1 MRLLTEARRGGDLLV
16 VGLNSDSS
24 VRRLKGEGRPILS
37 AADRAQVLG
46 GLDAVDFV
54 VVFDEDTP
62 DAIIRGAQAADAR
75 EGGRLHGGLRG
86 RRAVRAFLRRGRRP
100 DSSRR
105 RTLDLVDGRAP
116 ERRAL
121 MRAYFD
127 DLATL
132 VTGASLSIGPA
143 VDQAARLVADAAL
156 SSRTTF
162 AFGNGGSATQAQHFV
177 AELVVR
183 YKDDRP
189 ALPAVALT
197 ADIAILTACAND
209 YDYSVIFARQ
219 IEALGKPG
227 DVAVGFTT
235 SGKSPNVLK
244 ALEAARAR
252 GLATIMLTGEKGR
265 AEAARW
271 DVGIVVPSTE
281 TAHVQELHLAALHL
295 MCRFVDEE
303 RARRG

>member
-1 MRLLTEARRGGDLLV
+1 MRT
-16 VGLNSDSS
+16 
-24 VRRLKGEGRPILS
+24 
-37 AADRAQVLG
+37 
-46 GLDAVDFV
+46 
-54 VVFDEDTP
+54 
-62 DAIIRGAQAADAR
+62 
-75 EGGRLHGGLRG
+75 
-86 RRAVRAFLRRGRRP
+86 
-100 DSSRR
+100 
-105 RTLDLVDGRAP
+105 
-116 ERRAL
+116 
-121 MRAYFD
+121 YFD
-127 DLATL
+127 DLAAL
-132 VTGASLSIGPA
+132 ASGAHLSMGPG
-143 VDQAARLVADAAL
+143 VDKAARLVADAAL

-197 ADIAILTACAND
+197 ADVAILTACAND

-235 SGKSPNVLK
+235 SGRSPNVLK
-244 ALEAARAR
+244 GLEAAKLR
-252 GLATIMLTGEKGR
+252 GLTTIMLTGEKGR

-271 DVGIVVPSTE
+271 DVGIVVPSAE

-303 RARRG
+303 RGRRG

>member
-1 MRLLTEARRGGDLLV
+1 
-16 VGLNSDSS
+16 
-24 VRRLKGEGRPILS
+24 
-37 AADRAQVLG
+37 
-46 GLDAVDFV
+46 
-54 VVFDEDTP
+54 
-62 DAIIRGAQAADAR
+62 
-75 EGGRLHGGLRG
+75 
-86 RRAVRAFLRRGRRP
+86 
-100 DSSRR
+100 
-105 RTLDLVDGRAP
+105 
-116 ERRAL
+116 
-121 MRAYFD
+121 MRAYFG
-127 DLATL
+127 DLAAL
-132 VTGASLSIGPA
+132 ATGSALSIGPG
-143 VDQAARLVADAAL
+143 VEKAARLVADAAL
-156 SSRTTF
+156 SGRTTF

-244 ALEAARAR
+244 ALEAAKAR
-252 GLATIMLTGEKGR
+252 GLTTIMLTGEKGR

-303 RARRG
+303 RGRRG

>member
-1 MRLLTEARRGGDLLV
+1 
-16 VGLNSDSS
+16 
-24 VRRLKGEGRPILS
+24 
-37 AADRAQVLG
+37 
-46 GLDAVDFV
+46 
-54 VVFDEDTP
+54 
-62 DAIIRGAQAADAR
+62 
-75 EGGRLHGGLRG
+75 
-86 RRAVRAFLRRGRRP
+86 
-100 DSSRR
+100 
-105 RTLDLVDGRAP
+105 
-116 ERRAL
+116 

-127 DLATL
+127 DLAAL
-132 VTGASLSIGPA
+132 ASGAAHSIGPA
-143 VDQAARLVADAAL
+143 VDEAARLVADAAL
-156 SSRTTF
+156 RGRTSF

-244 ALEAARAR
+244 GLEAAKAR

-303 RARRG
+303 RGRRG

>member
-1 MRLLTEARRGGDLLV
+1 
-16 VGLNSDSS
+16 
-24 VRRLKGEGRPILS
+24 
-37 AADRAQVLG
+37 
-46 GLDAVDFV
+46 
-54 VVFDEDTP
+54 
-62 DAIIRGAQAADAR
+62 
-75 EGGRLHGGLRG
+75 
-86 RRAVRAFLRRGRRP
+86 
-100 DSSRR
+100 
-105 RTLDLVDGRAP
+105 
-116 ERRAL
+116 

-127 DLATL
+127 DLAAL
-132 VTGASLSIGPA
+132 ASGAALSIGPG
-143 VDQAARLVADAAL
+143 VEKAARLVADAAL
-156 SSRTTF
+156 SGRTTF

-227 DVAVGFTT
+227 DVAVGLTT

-244 ALEAARAR
+244 GLEAAKAR
-252 GLATIMLTGEKGR
+252 GLTTIMLTGEKGR

-303 RARRG
+303 RGRRG

>member
-1 MRLLTEARRGGDLLV
+1 
-16 VGLNSDSS
+16 
-24 VRRLKGEGRPILS
+24 
-37 AADRAQVLG
+37 
-46 GLDAVDFV
+46 
-54 VVFDEDTP
+54 
-62 DAIIRGAQAADAR
+62 
-75 EGGRLHGGLRG
+75 
-86 RRAVRAFLRRGRRP
+86 
-100 DSSRR
+100 
-105 RTLDLVDGRAP
+105 
-116 ERRAL
+116 

-132 VTGASLSIGPA
+132 VSGASLSIGPA
-143 VDQAARLVADAAL
+143 VDKAARLVADAAL

-209 YDYSVIFARQ
+209 YDFSVIFARQ
-219 IEALGKPG
+219 IEALGRPG

-244 ALEAARAR
+244 ALEAAKAR

-271 DVGIVVPSTE
+271 DVGIVAPSTE

-295 MCRFVDEE
+295 ICRFVDEE

>member
-1 MRLLTEARRGGDLLV
+1 
-16 VGLNSDSS
+16 
-24 VRRLKGEGRPILS
+24 
-37 AADRAQVLG
+37 
-46 GLDAVDFV
+46 
-54 VVFDEDTP
+54 
-62 DAIIRGAQAADAR
+62 
-75 EGGRLHGGLRG
+75 
-86 RRAVRAFLRRGRRP
+86 
-100 DSSRR
+100 
-105 RTLDLVDGRAP
+105 
-116 ERRAL
+116 

-132 VTGASLSIGPA
+132 VSGASLSIGPA
-143 VDQAARLVADAAL
+143 VDKAARLVADAAL

-209 YDYSVIFARQ
+209 YDFSVIFARQ

-244 ALEAARAR
+244 ALEAAKAR
-252 GLATIMLTGEKGR
+252 GLTTIMLTGEKGR

-271 DVGIVVPSTE
+271 DVGIVVPSAE

-295 MCRFVDEE
+295 ICRFVDEE

>member
-1 MRLLTEARRGGDLLV
+1 
-16 VGLNSDSS
+16 
-24 VRRLKGEGRPILS
+24 
-37 AADRAQVLG
+37 
-46 GLDAVDFV
+46 
-54 VVFDEDTP
+54 
-62 DAIIRGAQAADAR
+62 
-75 EGGRLHGGLRG
+75 
-86 RRAVRAFLRRGRRP
+86 
-100 DSSRR
+100 
-105 RTLDLVDGRAP
+105 
-116 ERRAL
+116 

-132 VTGASLSIGPA
+132 VSGASLSIGPA
-143 VDQAARLVADAAL
+143 VDKAARVVADAAL

-209 YDYSVIFARQ
+209 YDFSVIFARQ

-244 ALEAARAR
+244 ALEAAKAR
-252 GLATIMLTGEKGR
+252 GLTTIMLTGEKGR

-271 DVGIVVPSTE
+271 DVGIVAPSTE

-295 MCRFVDEE
+295 ICRFVDEE

>member
-1 MRLLTEARRGGDLLV
+1 
-16 VGLNSDSS
+16 
-24 VRRLKGEGRPILS
+24 
-37 AADRAQVLG
+37 
-46 GLDAVDFV
+46 
-54 VVFDEDTP
+54 
-62 DAIIRGAQAADAR
+62 
-75 EGGRLHGGLRG
+75 
-86 RRAVRAFLRRGRRP
+86 
-100 DSSRR
+100 
-105 RTLDLVDGRAP
+105 
-116 ERRAL
+116 

-132 VTGASLSIGPA
+132 VSGASLSIGPA
-143 VDQAARLVADAAL
+143 VDRAARLVAGAAL
-156 SSRTTF
+156 SSHTTF

-209 YDYSVIFARQ
+209 YDFSVIFARQ

-244 ALEAARAR
+244 GLEAAKAR
-252 GLATIMLTGEKGR
+252 GLMTIMLTGEKGR

-271 DVGIVVPSTE
+271 DVGIVAPSTE

-295 MCRFVDEE
+295 ICRFVDEE

>member
-1 MRLLTEARRGGDLLV
+1 MRG
-16 VGLNSDSS
+16 
-24 VRRLKGEGRPILS
+24 
-37 AADRAQVLG
+37 
-46 GLDAVDFV
+46 
-54 VVFDEDTP
+54 
-62 DAIIRGAQAADAR
+62 
-75 EGGRLHGGLRG
+75 
-86 RRAVRAFLRRGRRP
+86 
-100 DSSRR
+100 
-105 RTLDLVDGRAP
+105 
-116 ERRAL
+116 
-121 MRAYFD
+121 YFD

-132 VTGASLSIGPA
+132 VSGASLSIGPA
-143 VDQAARLVADAAL
+143 VDKAARLVAEAAL

-197 ADIAILTACAND
+197 ADVAILTACAND

-219 IEALGKPG
+219 IEALGKAG

-244 ALEAARAR
+244 ALEAAKAR
-252 GLATIMLTGEKGR
+252 GLTTIMLTGEKGR
-265 AEAARW
+265 AEASRW

-295 MCRFVDEE
+295 ICRFVDQE
-303 RARRG
+303 RGRRG

>member
-1 MRLLTEARRGGDLLV
+1 
-16 VGLNSDSS
+16 
-24 VRRLKGEGRPILS
+24 
-37 AADRAQVLG
+37 
-46 GLDAVDFV
+46 
-54 VVFDEDTP
+54 
-62 DAIIRGAQAADAR
+62 
-75 EGGRLHGGLRG
+75 
-86 RRAVRAFLRRGRRP
+86 
-100 DSSRR
+100 
-105 RTLDLVDGRAP
+105 
-116 ERRAL
+116 

-132 VTGASLSIGPA
+132 VSGASLSIGPA
-143 VDQAARLVADAAL
+143 VERAARLVADAAL

-162 AFGNGGSATQAQHFV
+162 AFGNGGSATQAQHFA

-197 ADIAILTACAND
+197 ADVAILTACAND
-209 YDYSVIFARQ
+209 YDFSVIFARQ
-219 IEALGKPG
+219 IEALGRPG

-244 ALEAARAR
+244 ALEAAKAR
-252 GLATIMLTGEKGR
+252 GLATILLTGEKGR

-295 MCRFVDEE
+295 ICRFVDEE
-303 RARRG
+303 RVRRG

>member
-1 MRLLTEARRGGDLLV
+1 
-16 VGLNSDSS
+16 
-24 VRRLKGEGRPILS
+24 
-37 AADRAQVLG
+37 
-46 GLDAVDFV
+46 
-54 VVFDEDTP
+54 
-62 DAIIRGAQAADAR
+62 
-75 EGGRLHGGLRG
+75 
-86 RRAVRAFLRRGRRP
+86 
-100 DSSRR
+100 
-105 RTLDLVDGRAP
+105 
-116 ERRAL
+116 

-127 DLATL
+127 DLAAL
-132 VTGASLSIGPA
+132 VSGASLSIGPA
-143 VDQAARLVADAAL
+143 VEGAARLVADAAL
-156 SSRTTF
+156 RGRTTF

-183 YKDDRP
+183 YEVDRP

-209 YDYSVIFARQ
+209 YDYSAIFARQ

-227 DVAVGFTT
+227 DVAVGLTT

-244 ALEAARAR
+244 GLEAAKAR

-271 DVGIVVPSTE
+271 DAGVVVPSTE

-295 MCRFVDEE
+295 ICRFVDEE
-303 RARRG
+303 RGRRG